1 MSEKLRKAIQM
12 IAGTHVKEIKTF
24 TATVLQVQEN
34 DFTCTIQSGEDVP
47 AIARLKA
54 VLETENTEGFVLIPA
69 QNSEVIVTEINIGE
83 YAVTGYSVIDKIL
96 LKTGDMKLQMDKNGI
111 VLNDGTFG
119 GLIKIEELKSELDK
133 INQILQA
140 ILTVLQGTPV
150 TEPGNGSPSALQQA
164 LNSALA
170 GKTLPTYTNIENNK
184 VKH

>member
-1 MSEKLRKAIQM
+1 MSEKIRKAIQR

-34 DFTCTIQSGEDVP
+34 DFTCIVQSGDDVP
-47 AIARLKA
+47 AVARLKA
-54 VLETENTEGFVLIPA
+54 VLETENTEGFILIPA
-69 QNSEVIVTEINIGE
+69 KNSEVIVTEINVGE
-83 YAVTGYSVIDKIL
+83 YAVTGYSTIDKIL
-96 LKTGDMKLQMDKNGI
+96 LKAENIKLQMDKNGI

-140 ILTVLQGTPV
+140 ILTVLQGTPIA
-150 TEPGNGSPSALQQA
+150 EPGNGNPSALQQA

-170 GKTLPTYTNIENNK
+170 GKMLPTYANIENDK